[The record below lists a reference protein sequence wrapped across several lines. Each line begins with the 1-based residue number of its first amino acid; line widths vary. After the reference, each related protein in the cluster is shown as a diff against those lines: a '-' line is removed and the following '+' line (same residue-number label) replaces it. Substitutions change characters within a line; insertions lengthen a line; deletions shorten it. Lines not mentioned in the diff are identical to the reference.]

1 MQPSYV
7 GCGRDIAALVR
18 SDAPIP
24 IECGIYYYE
33 MHIISKGEHG
43 YIGIG
48 FCHRENN
55 LDILPG
61 MCATTLVATSSCPYS
76 NVPTMMML

>member
-1 MQPSYV
+1 MQLYV

-61 MCATTLVATSSCPYS
+61 MYYYTSCYITYS
-76 NVPTMMML
+76 NVPMLMMLLL